1 MVRALQLLF
10 GLVLAIGGG
19 WCIWLRKDSPGGVFN
34 VTDTETLW
42 LVALGLVL
50 TLLGLVLFL
59 MGMSPRAKVEQIN
72 WRYPDKSPN
81 VDLSGPAFADEDP
94 EPQLQN
100 SDRPSWLQ
108 ETPGSIDEPSKDQ
121 DNTASIA
128 AAGVAL
134 VGGATAA
141 SAFGASQD
149 SSTQNDEPEY
159 PREELPFE
167 RPRFNA
173 DGFQKAEDTETVVEA
188 TGHATS
194 FAEPNSLQTEIPAE
208 TLVETPTNVVQEEQ
222 IIEELS
228 ADMDSQLNEQDIE
241 AMAMEAANASM
252 DDGFV
257 LESSEPELDTPV
269 LEDNLPTSLPETEI
283 DASDDDAFE
292 AQLNALSD
300 PSTKAAVVSLNDNE
314 DDLVDEE
321 TQPSSTNNVTEDLS
335 IESSKLIEEELP
347 SIDISEPDLAP
358 IEAED
363 LQPEPAVELSLEDDL
378 SLDEIAP
385 NPLEIEIPELE
396 EVGELEP
403 LEDRL
408 PIEEIASTV
417 EEFNT
422 EIENL
427 GSTEELNVTPDE
439 TTHSPT
445 AEPSHL
451 EVEIP
456 EVEEVSELEILEE
469 ALPTEEVTSTVEEFN
484 AEIEDL
490 GSTDELNL
498 AIEETQSAEENQ
510 FEASSS
516 SDDVLSQDDQVESL
530 PDLEFPEL
538 DSAAIAETVVTTEQA
553 SNTEGIASLEP
564 SSLEEAPQ
572 QEKIEDLPELE
583 TTPSETR
590 LIDAPLNFK
599 PEDPPSQEDAM
610 ELDDKISSEDLSE
623 ASLSN
628 ELASIDETQLE
639 DLPEELPPLE
649 GASLDEEV
657 SLEENT
663 SKPQEFTKELSTE
676 TPEPE
681 AALEVEGLEVIPEL
695 DELPTLEPSPI
706 NEEADLNILEEVELE
721 PIAPLP
727 EVAIPSEEIN
737 IEASLEEQTL
747 PPIEDLP
754 SVDEAPAP
762 PQNSTPIPEVA
773 SGMAGLAALA
783 ASTASSHNPSSTQM
797 DIQTLADSAMS
808 APGEGT
814 EVDTLAPPAPITNE
828 QTPSNTNITHPRLLP
843 IKEAID
849 AGKLED
855 ADNLLA
861 DIRRNLVQEGDENTP
876 ELAELTALAGDHA
889 AASGRPGGAK
899 WLWRLALQR
908 FGEADAIETNAARA
922 VSERLRQF
930 DH

>member
-188 TGHATS
+188 TEHATS
-194 FAEPNSLQTEIPAE
+194 FAEPNSPQTEIPAE

-241 AMAMEAANASM
+241 AMAMEAASASM
-252 DDGFV
+252 DDGFI

-335 IESSKLIEEELP
+335 IESSELIEEELP

-408 PIEEIASTV
+408 PIEEVASTV

-530 PDLEFPEL
+530 PDLELPKL

-553 SNTEGIASLEP
+553 SST
-564 SSLEEAPQ
+564 
-572 QEKIEDLPELE
+572 EDLPELE

-610 ELDDKISSEDLSE
+610 GLDDTITSEDLSE
-623 ASLSN
+623 VSLSN

-639 DLPEELPPLE
+639 DLPEELPALE
-649 GASLDEEV
+649 GASLDEKV

-663 SKPQEFTKELSTE
+663 SEPQEFTKELSTE
-676 TPEPE
+676 TAEPE

-695 DELPTLEPSPI
+695 DELPALEPSPI

-737 IEASLEEQTL
+737 TEASLEEQTL
-747 PPIEDLP
+747 PLIEDLP
-754 SVDEAPAP
+754 SVDEAPVP

-783 ASTASSHNPSSTQM
+783 ASTTASHHPSSSQM

-828 QTPSNTNITHPRLLP
+828 QTPSDTNITHPRLLP